1 MRAGRGIPLSWQRK
15 VESRKGIRRFRE
27 GLEIGLL
34 NVIGMIQIEGESWT
48 SAIASILIADE
59 KQEVR
64 ICYRGIFKGYGVA
77 TEGEALSSE
86 AGFKR
91 GFTIKYSCHWDC
103 S

>member
-1 MRAGRGIPLSWQRK
+1 MDAYPYNLLYVYVIS
-15 VESRKGIRRFRE
+15 VSIAEFDYVCN
-27 GLEIGLL
+27 L

-64 ICYRGIFKGYGVA
+64 RCYRGIFKGYGVA